1 MCSVLANKIKIHM
14 KSFPRMQQ
22 TERLLKIIMSLKK
35 NQGNKKKLRKLRK
48 QGDMFSNMISH
59 QLKK

>member
-35 NQGNKKKLRKLRK
+35 NQGNKKKT
-48 QGDMFSNMISH
+48 
-59 QLKK
+59 